1 MRSQDGHLAMMSD
14 RCVAIKQIVMIAL
27 FGLFCV
33 LSGQAQFTN
42 SSLNGTVLDPSGL
55 PLVGAKIT
63 VQNIAIG
70 FTQTATSEANGN
82 YSFSNLPIGT
92 YKLTAT
98 AEGFGPYVQSGIV
111 LAVNQVA
118 TQSISLALGSVS
130 QEVDV
135 VATPPLVTTS
145 SATVGELVNSE
156 QVATLPLNGREVQ
169 SLLFIGAGT
178 RNSTSNY
185 CAYGCIGGVFP
196 GEQYA
201 KINGTA
207 STSVTYLL
215 DGADFN
221 DLLLNTNLP
230 FPNPDATQ
238 EFNTQTLS
246 MTAEYGNAV
255 GGVVSVVTKS
265 GTNQIHGDLF
275 EFLRNGAVNTKNYFA
290 PTADTLK
297 RNQFGGTIGGP
308 ILKNRL
314 FFFGSYQGTRLSTAA
329 SGVVDFVPTGDERS
343 GNFSDLLPQIQLVD
357 PISGAPYL
365 NNQVPVSSVA
375 QKLLSEIPLPGGS
388 GRQVTFAGSPQRINE
403 DEYLGKADYQLHK
416 SQISGHYLFSSFNKP
431 KFSSPSNFLQDSGG
445 QSLRIQNVS
454 INYVYTASGNLL
466 FNTWYGLND
475 ESGNSLNGAPFG
487 LDTAGVKIAE
497 PSSPTINVTVGGA
510 FGIGAGYFGNT
521 GDGPR
526 GDTKV

>member
-55 PLVGAKIT
+55 PLVVAKIT

-169 SLLFIGAGT
+169 
-178 RNSTSNY
+178 
-185 CAYGCIGGVFP
+185 
-196 GEQYA
+196 
-201 KINGTA
+201 
-207 STSVTYLL
+207 
-215 DGADFN
+215 
-221 DLLLNTNLP
+221 
-230 FPNPDATQ
+230 
-238 EFNTQTLS
+238 
-246 MTAEYGNAV
+246 
-255 GGVVSVVTKS
+255 
-265 GTNQIHGDLF
+265 
-275 EFLRNGAVNTKNYFA
+275 
-290 PTADTLK
+290 
-297 RNQFGGTIGGP
+297 
-308 ILKNRL
+308 
-314 FFFGSYQGTRLSTAA
+314 
-329 SGVVDFVPTGDERS
+329 
-343 GNFSDLLPQIQLVD
+343 
-357 PISGAPYL
+357 
-365 NNQVPVSSVA
+365 
-375 QKLLSEIPLPGGS
+375 
-388 GRQVTFAGSPQRINE
+388 
-403 DEYLGKADYQLHK
+403 
-416 SQISGHYLFSSFNKP
+416 
-431 KFSSPSNFLQDSGG
+431 
-445 QSLRIQNVS
+445 
-454 INYVYTASGNLL
+454 
-466 FNTWYGLND
+466 
-475 ESGNSLNGAPFG
+475 
-487 LDTAGVKIAE
+487 
-497 PSSPTINVTVGGA
+497 
-510 FGIGAGYFGNT
+510 
-521 GDGPR
+521 
-526 GDTKV
+526 